1 MEKLLREIVRRIL
14 KAMNLRACE
23 IWLLEEGKYLVPKV
37 GMGIPKKAVENVR
50 LKIGEGLT
58 GYVFKKGKP
67 LAVNDVSTDEREA
80 EKSIG
85 KLGKFKSYLG
95 APILFDGKKIGVLSL
110 YRKAI
115 RNFKPTEVD
124 LFTALASQS
133 SLAISN
139 AILYNRARQDLKHK
153 IEELHALYEVGRTV
167 NSTLNLK
174 DVLLLITTTATH
186 IFGGNAA
193 TLRLM
198 NQKKKQLIL
207 GAHVGLSDPSRYR
220 RSIKLGQSIAGIVA
234 NTKKPVFINNIKKDR
249 RYLHAHIAIKEKLTS
264 LLSVPLMKGDRI
276 LGVLSV
282 YSKKEGNFVKD
293 DVHLLS
299 MFASQAAIALENA
312 RLFREIKTGYLN
324 TIRALAAV
332 IDAKDAYTHSH
343 SEKVMQYAVT
353 IAKEMRLPEDDVK
366 AIQYASFLHDL
377 GKIGIN
383 ANILQKPGKL
393 TPDEFLSMS
402 GHPRLGSDIVDHI
415 SFLKNLVPIILY
427 HHERYDGKGYP
438 SGLKGNNIPIGSRIL
453 GVVDAYEAMLSDRPY
468 RKALGSEKA
477 VEELKKCSGTQFD
490 PGIVQIFL
498 KILKK
503 NQEVIARSAATK
515 RLRPESIEWQSH
527 AI

>member
-1 MEKLLREIVRRIL
+1 MEKLLHEIVRRIL

-23 IWLLEEGKYLVPKV
+23 IWLLEDGKYLVPKV

-58 GYVFKKGKP
+58 GYVFKQGKP

-139 AILYNRARQDLKHK
+139 AILYNRAREDLKHK
-153 IEELHALYEVGRTV
+153 IEELHALYEVGQTV
-167 NSTLNLK
+167 SSTLDLR

-186 IFGGNAA
+186 ILGVDAS
-193 TLRLM
+193 TIRLL
-198 NQKKKQLIL
+198 NERKKELIL
-207 GAHVGLSDPSRYR
+207 GAYVGLSESYR
-220 RSIKLGQSIAGIVA
+220 RKRRIKIGESIAGIVA
-234 NTKKPVFINNIKKDR
+234 KRKKPLLINNIKKDK
-249 RYLHAHIAIKEKLTS
+249 RYCHTRVAVEEGLTS
-264 LLSVPLMKGDRI
+264 LLSVPLRKGDRI

-282 YSKKEGNFVKD
+282 YSKKEKNFVKED
-293 DVHLLS
+293 IQLLS
-299 MFASQAAIALENA
+299 MFASQAVIAIENA
-312 RLFREIKTGYLN
+312 RLFRELKAGYLN

-343 SEKVMQYAVT
+343 SEKVMQYAVA
-353 IAKEMRLPEDDVK
+353 IANEMHLSETEVK

-383 ANILQKPGKL
+383 ADILQKPGRL
-393 TPDEFLSMS
+393 TPDEFASITE
-402 GHPRLGSDIVDHI
+402 HPHMGSDIVEHV
-415 SFLKNLVPIILY
+415 SFLKNL
-427 HHERYDGKGYP
+427 
-438 SGLKGNNIPIGSRIL
+438 
-453 GVVDAYEAMLSDRPY
+453 
-468 RKALGSEKA
+468 
-477 VEELKKCSGTQFD
+477 
-490 PGIVQIFL
+490 
-498 KILKK
+498 
-503 NQEVIARSAATK
+503 
-515 RLRPESIEWQSH
+515 
-527 AI
+527 